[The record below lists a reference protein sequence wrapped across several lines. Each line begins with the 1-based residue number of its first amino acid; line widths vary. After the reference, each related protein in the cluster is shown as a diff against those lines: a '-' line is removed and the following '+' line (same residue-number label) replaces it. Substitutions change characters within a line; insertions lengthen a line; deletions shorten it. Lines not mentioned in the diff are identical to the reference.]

1 MTQKLLV
8 ASVSLFAI
16 AAPSSVSFEE
26 ESFLAEQNILQR
38 LPKVHDP
45 LKTSCSLFSTLTPT
59 AATTPPLWTLLA
71 VSTPAKAQP
80 ARLMASVVIL
90 PSWITVRPV
99 RVSDVTTATVPLFT
113 STASRRTR
121 LSEVAAPADT
131 ATAGITLSSCP
142 RAMPYAFV
150 APSRYVKY
158 NGTSNLFPLN
168 DHHPLLV
175 YHEDDGGYCSRSANR
190 NDIAHPENPF
200 GGFYCSPLVG
210 WNKGPSI
217 GLRNKMLNAWK
228 GSVGSN
234 LDHEFCDSLDA
245 AAGNALPG
253 FNLYI
258 DSQGANWPH
267 L

>member
-38 LPKVHDP
+38 LPKP
-45 LKTSCSLFSTLTPT
+45 LLDFDSDRCYNT
-59 AATTPPLWTLLA
+59 AAMDPSGRINSGKGATGTPYGQCCDPPQLDNSKACSRKRCNNGYCTVIYEYCFEKDQA
-71 VSTPAKAQP
+71 VGGSCAGGH
-80 ARLMASVVIL
+80 RHGWDNIVV
-90 PSWITVRPV
+90 
-99 RVSDVTTATVPLFT
+99 F
-113 STASRRTR
+113 
-121 LSEVAAPADT
+121 
-131 ATAGITLSSCP
+131 
-142 RAMPYAFV
+142 
-150 APSRYVKY
+150 
-158 NGTSNLFPLN
+158 NLFPLN